1 MAITSPRHIL
11 WELLTKNGVPLTE
24 KIETITTDDGSKI
37 YHTADKKLAFVL
49 EQYTPS
55 VQEAVLVLQPKSI
68 ICLDSLFQG
77 RDNDKTNAQLKF
89 EDNGISFRT
98 I

>member
-1 MAITSPRHIL
+1 M
-11 WELLTKNGVPLTE
+11 LLTG
-24 KIETITTDDGSKI
+24 KIETITLEDGSKI

-49 EQYTPS
+49 DVFTPS
-55 VQEAVLVLQPKSI
+55 VQAAILGLQPKSI

-89 EDNGISFRT
+89 EDNGISFKS